1 MRIFPHALFLLLAA
15 GLGCSAQEKPA
26 KKDDETAKPKFAVGD
41 PAPAIT
47 GAKWLKGP
55 ETKFEKDK
63 VYVVEFWA
71 TWCRPCIASMPHL
84 AKLQEE
90 YASKGLQVIA
100 VTTADED
107 GNNLESVQE
116 FLKKRGEK
124 LPFPFA
130 FCPTDATKIAFQE
143 NSGTDSLPASF
154 VIDGAGKLAFIGHP
168 SDLDDVLPRIFA
180 GTWKGQASIDEIEKE
195 KAELDDLLNMIQDAA
210 KRAEKANEGK
220 GTEAITKAVGDAA
233 AAASAEILRL
243 LPAYEKKWPIKAKQ
257 PIFDA
262 VKLAITLQARQF
274 EEGAKMTEPLLKKAV
289 EAKDT
294 ETLDRIRSFWSAK
307 ALNPD
312 RKSVGYAVTAAEEML
327 KIHGEGEIQYLL
339 GAAEAHYAAGNKDKG
354 KSYGDKALKIVGDDS
369 KTRAAVEKAL
379 ARFQE

>member
-1 MRIFPHALFLLLAA
+1 MRIFPHALIVLLAA
-15 GLGCSAQEKPA
+15 GIGCSAQEKKDA
-26 KKDDETAKPKFAVGD
+26 DTKKAKFAIGD
-41 PAPAIT
+41 PAPAIV
-47 GAKWLKGP
+47 GAKWLQGQ

-90 YASKGLQVIA
+90 YAPKGLQVIA

-116 FLKKRGEK
+116 FLKKRGAK

-130 FCPTDATKIAFQE
+130 FCSTDATNTAYRE
-143 NSGTDSLPASF
+143 NSGTDGIPASF
-154 VIDGAGKLAFIGHP
+154 VIDKAGKLAFIGHP
-168 SDLDDVLPRIFA
+168 SELDDVLPRVFA
-180 GTWKGQASIDEIEKE
+180 GTWQGQASIDEIEKE
-195 KAELDDLLNMIQDAA
+195 KGELDELLNIVQDAA

-233 AAASAEILRL
+233 ASASEEVLRL
-243 LPAYEKKWPIKAKQ
+243 LPGYEKKWPIKAGQ

-274 EEGAKMTEPLLKKAV
+274 DAGAKLTESLLKRSIA
-289 EAKDT
+289 AKDT
-294 ETLDRIRSFWSAK
+294 DTLDRIRSFWSAK

-312 RKSVGYAVTAAEEML
+312 RKSVAFAVTAAEEVI
-327 KIHGEGEIQYLL
+327 KIHGDADINHLL
-339 GAAEAHYAAGNKDKG
+339 GAAEAYYAAGNKAKG
-354 KSYGDKALKIVGDDS
+354 DEYGDKAKKMVGDDAKS
-369 KTRAAVEKAL
+369 RAAIEKAL
-379 ARFQE
+379 KRFQE